1 VIGLK
6 DLIEILVKA
15 LVEKPDSVV
24 IEEVDE
30 GSSVTYEVIVDS
42 EDLGKV
48 IGRQG
53 RVAGA
58 LRTIA
63 KAAALKSNKNI
74 YLKIVS

>member
-1 VIGLK
+1 MK
-6 DLIEILVKA
+6 DLIEILVRA
-15 LVEKPDSVV
+15 LVDSPDSVV

-30 GSSVTYEVIVDS
+30 GASVTYEVIVDP

-58 LRTIA
+58 LRTVA
-63 KAAALKSNKNI
+63 KAAALKSHKNV